1 LQSAQQDGERNPE
14 VIVSQAQKKEAIQR
28 RLNLKTAEEG
38 FARAIVS
45 GTNCSPF
52 EAEIIVEKALE
63 SFGIGQWSED
73 RVLLDGQVVFHAV
86 SAESYPGCPLEQC
99 PKVRVVLT
107 LISRKDDLETQEKHS
122 SASRRRQQ
130 ISRMAV
136 EAQEQG
142 ALLTQEDL
150 ALLTGRD
157 VRTIR
162 SDIRGLRERGVIVPT
177 RGTVQDIGPG
187 VTHKEKAVLLWLEGS
202 EPLDV
207 ARRLNHSLRAVER
220 YIQTYCRVVYAQRK
234 IRDIL
239 KTALVVGISVPAA
252 NLYFD
257 LHSELIEQE
266 PFYRE
271 RIDEVLRLGESHWV
285 ATDGKKSPSPTPK
298 RRKRGSQA

>member
-1 LQSAQQDGERNPE
+1 
-14 VIVSQAQKKEAIQR
+14 VIISQAAKKEQIQR
-28 RLNLKTAEEG
+28 RLNLKTAEEA
-38 FARAIVS
+38 FARAIIA

-52 EAEIIVEKALE
+52 EAEIIVEKAME

-73 RVLLDGQVVFHAV
+73 RVLLDGQIVFHAV
-86 SAESYPGCPLEQC
+86 GAESYPGCPLDQC
-99 PKVRVVLT
+99 PRVRVVLT

-122 SASRRRQQ
+122 SASRRQQ
-130 ISRMAV
+130 QVIRMAV

-150 ALLTGRD
+150 SLLTGRD

-162 SDIRGLRERGVIVPT
+162 SDIQQLREQGVTVPT

-187 VTHKEKAVLLWLEGS
+187 VTHKEKAVRLWLEGC
-202 EPLDV
+202 EPLEV

-220 YIQTYCRVVYAQRK
+220 YIQTFCRVVYAQRK
-234 IRDIL
+234 MRDIL

-252 NLYFD
+252 NRYFG
-257 LHSELIEQE
+257 LHDEMLDKE

-271 RIDEVLRLGESHWV
+271 RLEDVLRLGESHWV
-285 ATDGKKSPSPTPK
+285 ATDGKKSPSPTGK
-298 RRKRGSQA
+298 RRKRGSDA